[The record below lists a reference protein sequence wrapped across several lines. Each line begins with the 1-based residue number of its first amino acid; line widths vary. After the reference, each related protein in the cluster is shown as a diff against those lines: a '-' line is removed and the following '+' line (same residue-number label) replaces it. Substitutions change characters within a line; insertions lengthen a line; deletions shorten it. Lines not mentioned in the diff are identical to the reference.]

1 MEGIKFDSRQVLM
14 LTGMENDEQVL
25 SAVADAM
32 CEMGLVKD
40 TYKQAILDREK
51 EFPTGLNTGGCNI
64 AIPHADVTHV
74 NEASICVGILEEP
87 VMFHAM
93 VIMLALKEAHSHL
106 DMLQKVVELIQD
118 QALVKQ
124 IVETKEKDTVCQ
136 LLKEKLL

>member
-87 VMFHAM
+87 VMFHAWTSRM
-93 VIMLALKEAHSHL
+93 
-106 DMLQKVVELIQD
+106 
-118 QALVKQ
+118 
-124 IVETKEKDTVCQ
+124 T
-136 LLKEKLL
+136 

>member
-51 EFPTGLNTGGCNI
+51 EFPTGLNLSLI
-64 AIPHADVTHV
+64 HI
-74 NEASICVGILEEP
+74 SEP
-87 VMFHAM
+87 TRH
-93 VIMLALKEAHSHL
+93 
-106 DMLQKVVELIQD
+106 
-118 QALVKQ
+118 
-124 IVETKEKDTVCQ
+124 
-136 LLKEKLL
+136 